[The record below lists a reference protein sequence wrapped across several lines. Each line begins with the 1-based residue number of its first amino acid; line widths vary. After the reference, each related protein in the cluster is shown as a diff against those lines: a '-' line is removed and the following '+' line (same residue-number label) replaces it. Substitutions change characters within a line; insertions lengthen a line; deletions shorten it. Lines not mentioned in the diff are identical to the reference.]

1 MKNFEVDKTTNKI
14 RKTKKEIEKQL
25 EESMISDENVNKD
38 IKESDSKVKNSEES
52 VSSPSRNGES
62 HQEYKIQNFTAGY
75 EQGKVFKKFKANE
88 NFVNI
93 VNQFGAS
100 KSAMVFKI
108 GIVRFLNSYPK
119 IKRY

>member
-100 KSAMVFKI
+100 KSAMIFKI

>member
-1 MKNFEVDKTTNKI
+1 
-14 RKTKKEIEKQL
+14 
-25 EESMISDENVNKD
+25 MISDENVNKD